1 MVQRNRQGGPVDL
14 SRPFTPRLGVNND
27 MEVQNAGALDHISRA
42 LSVIDHNLELLTA
55 QSIQQTEMLRRIVQ
69 TISSK

>member
-14 SRPFTPRLGVNND
+14 SRPFTPRLAVNND
-27 MEVQNAGALDHISRA
+27 TEVQNAGALDHISRA
-42 LSVIDHNLELLTA
+42 LSAIDHNLELLTV
-55 QSIQQTEMLRRIVQ
+55 QSIQQTEMLRQIIQ